1 MLARCIASLY
11 RNIVTEVGR
20 VDKCSAAGTVVVC
33 GGFMAVKPVLR
44 AADAVP
50 ALQVLGD
57 VDYRLARNAV
67 VGEYRK
73 GHLSRLEICDAH
85 PELMRAAEGVGQ
97 ESREDC
103 PICEDVKLRLVSYVF
118 GERLPA
124 GGRCVT
130 SESDLAK
137 LASNG
142 RNLYCY
148 VVEVCPSCAWNHVT
162 HAYSLAAQ
170 ATK

>member
-1 MLARCIASLY
+1 M
-11 RNIVTEVGR
+11 GR
-20 VDKCSAAGTVVVC
+20 VDKCVAAGTVVVC
-33 GGFMAVKPVLR
+33 GGLMAVKPVLR

-67 VGEYRK
+67 VGEYKK

-118 GERLPA
+118 GQRLPA

-148 VVEVCPSCAWNHVT
+148 VVEVCPNCAWNHVT
-162 HAYSLAAQ
+162 HAYSLAGQ
-170 ATK
+170 ASK